1 MEDVSIFYGRLIFL
15 WLFGIFCG
23 NLVCLHIFPFV
34 GILYKIKSGNPVLH
48 HGEQLGFMS
57 KCLKKLKTCFCRI
70 YTRIYTG
77 QVLVAPHQKIFKQ
90 SIYLISEISTVA
102 ATTNRRIKIPST
114 KGSVL

>member
-34 GILYKIKSGNPVLH
+34 GILYKVKSGNPVLH

-57 KCLKKLKTCFCRI
+57 KCLKKFKTCFLSHIHTHIHRPGPGCPTPKNIQAIHLSNLRNFNCDS
-70 YTRIYTG
+70 
-77 QVLVAPHQKIFKQ
+77 HD
-90 SIYLISEISTVA
+90 
-102 ATTNRRIKIPST
+102 
-114 KGSVL
+114 